1 MDNREKNRMEMLQ
14 SVSDFGDNNKTV
26 LSAIPALPAAF
37 DQIRLIHDELALNLG
52 LITEGTSG
60 KVVSKDVS
68 QETIIQSGLVIAG
81 ALYGY
86 AFDNNNPELMTAAD
100 QNSTSF
106 RKLRD
111 SEIPVFVNHL
121 LQKAESIG
129 DDLAG
134 YGIDAQKKAD
144 ARSQLDDYKQ
154 KFKVLGD
161 GKSNKK
167 TANST
172 IKLLLSKSEPRL
184 KKLDKLMIGFMSS
197 NPALYSK
204 YQAARMIHD
213 KQGAHR
219 TNNNHV
225 PAAAEAK
232 S

>member
-86 AFDNNNPELMTAAD
+86 AFDIEDQELMTAAD
-100 QNSTSF
+100 QNSKSL
-106 RKLRD
+106 RRLRD
-111 SEIPVFVNHL
+111 SEIPVFVGHL
-121 LQKAESIG
+121 LEKAESIG
-129 DDLAG
+129 DELAK
-134 YGIDAQKKAD
+134 YGIDEQKKAD
-144 ARSQLDDYKQ
+144 ARNQLDDYKK
-154 KFKVLGD
+154 KFSGLGE
-161 GKSNKK
+161 GKTNKK

-172 IKLLLSKSEPRL
+172 IKLLLSKADPKL
-184 KKLDKLMIGFMSS
+184 KKLDKLMLGFKTEDT
-197 NPALYSK
+197 ALYAK
-204 YQAARMIHD
+204 YEAARMIHD
-213 KQGAHR
+213 KQGAR
-219 TNNNHV
+219 RSTNHV
-225 PAAAEAK
+225 STVPEVK